1 MQTDKSAEYIKEHSK
16 IYGRNSKSNVTVY
29 QQRIN
34 DAAEELCLHNHNLL
48 SDRKLL
54 LETARAR
61 VHKSGYQYKKGTSR
75 SKSLNPDDGNTTPK
89 RRKISQDY
97 RFTRMAEVQDR
108 IKDLSD
114 QIGFKEKRRE
124 GASAIR
130 NYKECDTLT
139 EQMSALKREK
149 LQLEV
154 ELSSL
159 TKKQSKSAWYHK
171 KKRGSYSSDA
181 SSADNAQMIS
191 QVLNSPASSSA
202 GPQSS
207 RFSRSYFSPPP
218 SPWSENQSSCTPSP
232 ASSRLTTPSPN
243 VSRPAVTPRSR
254 FSPPLSASESECT
267 HDSVTPLSFPQMMI
281 HILLINHFHLFPTPL
296 RLSGGVSQLYTTL
309 QPMLKS
315 CQLASLR

>member
-1 MQTDKSAEYIKEHSK
+1 MMGMQ
-16 IYGRNSKSNVTVY
+16 
-29 QQRIN
+29 
-34 DAAEELCLHNHNLL
+34 LL
-48 SDRKLL
+48 
-54 LETARAR
+54 
-61 VHKSGYQYKKGTSR
+61 KGE
-75 SKSLNPDDGNTTPK
+75 
-89 RRKISQDY
+89 

-149 LQLEV
+149 RQLEV

-171 KKRGSYSSDA
+171 KKRGFYSSDA
-181 SSADNAQMIS
+181 SSALDFLDRTFHHHPLLGRKISLHAHHPLRAVVSLLCLQTYLGQLLLHAAAFLLHSLLVNTNVHMI
-191 QVLNSPASSSA
+191 
-202 GPQSS
+202 
-207 RFSRSYFSPPP
+207 
-218 SPWSENQSSCTPSP
+218 
-232 ASSRLTTPSPN
+232 
-243 VSRPAVTPRSR
+243 
-254 FSPPLSASESECT
+254 
-267 HDSVTPLSFPQMMI
+267 VTPLSFPQMVI
-281 HILLINHFHLFPTPL
+281 RILLINHFHLFPTPL

-315 CQLASLR
+315 CQLASLRQVTSIFSKASPAHSAGRAC